1 MATILEYKSLKKFQ
15 IFKNLITLISCL
27 KGDALQAMRGYDI
40 VPKNYNSWLK
50 KYGKFT
56 TIKGSL

>member
-27 KGDALQAMRGYDI
+27 KGDALQAVRGYDI
-40 VPKNYNSWLK
+40 VPKNYKSWLK
-50 KYGKFT
+50 NMAN
-56 TIKGSL
+56 LLQ